1 MRRVDLFEA
10 AMRGWSRLDPEQ
22 RERFFQAGL
31 KAALRLDRR
40 QFREWL
46 LRRVRNPPLCA
57 PVDLSRLLADADIAL
72 AIRTASDSGLADA
85 SPDLSRYEFRA
96 TNYFR
101 YICNCCF
108 TRFH

>member
-1 MRRVDLFEA
+1 MFEGMA
-10 AMRGWSRLDPEQ
+10 AFRSTS
-22 RERFFQAGL
+22 
-31 KAALRLDRR
+31 KAL
-40 QFREWL
+40 
-46 LRRVRNPPLCA
+46 PPPP
-57 PVDLSRLLADADIAL
+57 PVPTF